1 MDKKSLNVLEFD
13 KIKNMLTNMAVTQ
26 GAKALCEKLLPES
39 DKYVIERLLKETGE
53 AESLVIKKGN
63 PPLSPVGEIK
73 ASVMRAEAGGTL
85 SAREILNCA
94 HVLRIAGEIS
104 SYTDEDDFEE
114 NYPAISNICRGIFT
128 DRKTAGKIISAIISE
143 EEMADD
149 ASQTLF
155 NIRRKVKSYE
165 AQIRETLNNM
175 IKSSRYALAL
185 QDAIVTMRGDRFVIP
200 VKSENRSLVPG
211 IVHDSSSSG
220 ATVFVEP
227 MQVVEINNKIRECKI
242 QEKEEIE
249 KILQHFS
256 NLIAEDAPGL
266 KRDSDIITS
275 FDFAFAK
282 GKLSLKMKGVTP
294 IINSDGIVDIKKG
307 RHPLLDSKTVVPTDI
322 YLGDRFDTLV
332 ITGPNTG
339 GKTVSLK
346 TLGLL
351 TLMAQSGL
359 NIPAQ
364 SGSVIA
370 VFENV
375 FADIGDEQSIEQSL
389 STFSAHMVNIV
400 RILKKA
406 DYSSLVLFDELGA
419 GTDPVEG
426 AALAVA
432 ILERMKEVGAKT
444 AATTHYSEIKLYAL
458 ETDRVENAACEFD
471 VTTLRPTYKLLI
483 GVPGKSNAF
492 AISKRLGLSDDIID
506 RAKSLVDGESA
517 KFEDVIS
524 SLEET
529 RRVAEIELEEA
540 QEARI
545 QTEKAKERAEKE
557 KASIEK
563 QKEKI
568 LRDAREN
575 AKRIYE
581 EAKREADEI
590 IKEMRKGAKDAHKL
604 DEERQKIKK
613 GLGKVE
619 DKLGEDVFKQK
630 NPPIDPS
637 KLLLGQSVMVT
648 SMGQTGNVL
657 TLPDKNGNLTVQT
670 GILKINVNISQLK
683 LVQEEKTEKKQK
695 GRISG
700 QSLNKTINIK
710 SEIDLRG
717 FMVDEGLIEL
727 DKYLD
732 DAVLSGLDSV
742 RIIHGKGTGALRG
755 AIWEFLRRHH
765 HAKSFRQGAFGEG
778 DMGVTVVELK

>member
-13 KIKNMLTNMAVTQ
+13 KIKQMLLNEAVTQ
-26 GAKALCEKLLPES
+26 GAKSKCESLLPQE
-39 DKYVIERLLKETGE
+39 DRYQVERSLKETSE
-53 AESLVIKKGN
+53 AESLVIKKGT
-63 PPLSPVGEIK
+63 PPLSPVGEVK
-73 ASVMRAEAGGTL
+73 GSVLRAEAGGVL
-85 SAREILNCA
+85 SARELLNCA
-94 HVLRIAGEIS
+94 HVLRVASDIA
-104 SYTDEDDFEE
+104 SYIDEDDFEE
-114 NYPAISNICRGIFT
+114 NYPMISEITRGLFT
-128 DRKTAGKIISAIISE
+128 DKRTSSKIISAIISE
-143 EEMADD
+143 EEIADD

-155 NIRRKVKSYE
+155 NLRRKVKSFE
-165 AQIRETLNNM
+165 SQIRETLNSM
-175 IKSSRYALAL
+175 IRNQKYSAAL
-185 QDAIVTMRGDRFVIP
+185 QDAIVTMRGDRFVVP
-200 VKSENRSLVPG
+200 VKSEHRSTVPG

-220 ATVFVEP
+220 ATIFVEP
-227 MQVVEINNKIRECKI
+227 MAVVEINNRIRECKL

-282 GKLSLKMKGVTP
+282 GRLSTRMSGVEP
-294 IINSDGIVDIKKG
+294 EINADGIIDIKKG
-307 RHPLLDSKTVVPTDI
+307 RHPLLDKKSVVPTDI
-322 YLGDRFDTLV
+322 YLGESFDTLV

-339 GKTVSLK
+339 GKTVALK

-351 TLMAQSGL
+351 TIMAQSGL
-359 NIPAQ
+359 HIPAQ
-364 SGSVIA
+364 SGSKIS

-400 RILKKA
+400 RILKEA
-406 DYSSLVLFDELGA
+406 NYSSLVLFDELGA

-432 ILERMKEVGAKT
+432 ILERVNQMGAKC

-492 AISKRLGLSDDIID
+492 AISKRLGLEEDIIG
-506 RAKSLVDGESA
+506 RAKKLVDGEST

-529 RRVAEIELEEA
+529 RKLAELDAEKAEEA
-540 QEARI
+540 
-545 QTEKAKERAEKE
+545 RAQSEKE
-557 KASIEK
+557 KARAERERASIEK

-568 LRDAREN
+568 LRDARED
-575 AKRIYE
+575 AKKIYE
-581 EAKREADEI
+581 RAKKEADEI
-590 IKEMRKGAKDAHKL
+590 IKEMRKGAKDAQKL
-604 DEERQKIKK
+604 DAERQKLKK
-613 GLGKVE
+613 GLGEVE
-619 DKLGEDVFKQK
+619 EKLSENVFKQK
-630 NPPIDPS
+630 NPPIDPK
-637 KLLLGQSVMVT
+637 KLLLGQAVEVT
-648 SMGQTGNVL
+648 SMGQTGKVL
-657 TLPDKNGNLTVQT
+657 SLPDKNGNLNVQV
-670 GILKINVNISQLK
+670 GILKMNVNISALRLAQ
-683 LVQEEKTEKKQK
+683 EKKEKEKK
-695 GRISG
+695 GAGLKISTG
-700 QSLNKTINIK
+700 KSMHVK
-710 SEIDLRG
+710 SELDLRG
-717 FMVDEGLIEL
+717 YLVDEALIEL

-732 DAVLSGLDSV
+732 DATLSGLDSV
-742 RIIHGKGTGALRG
+742 RIIHGKGTGALRS

-778 DMGVTVVELK
+778 DLGVTIIEIK

>member
-1 MDKKSLNVLEFD
+1 MDRKSLNVLEFD
-13 KIKNMLTNMAVTQ
+13 KIKEMLINEAVTQ
-26 GAKALCEKLLPES
+26 GGRARCEALLPEA
-39 DKYVIERLLKETGE
+39 DKYAVKRALRETSE
-53 AESLVIKKGN
+53 AESLIIKKGT
-63 PPLSPVGEIK
+63 PPLSPVGEVK
-73 ASVMRAEAGGTL
+73 GSVMRAEAGGTL
-85 SAREILNCA
+85 SPRELLNCA
-94 HVLRIAGEIS
+94 HVLRVAYEIS
-104 SYTDEDDFEE
+104 SYIDEDKFEE
-114 NYPAISNICRGIFT
+114 NYIALSEVTRGLFVDKRT
-128 DRKTAGKIISAIISE
+128 SAKIISAIISE
-143 EEMADD
+143 EEIADD

-155 NIRRKVKSYE
+155 NLRRKVKSYE

-175 IKSSRYALAL
+175 IKSQKYSAAL
-185 QDAIVTMRGDRFVIP
+185 QDAIVTMRNDRFVVP
-200 VKSENRSLVPG
+200 VKSENRASVPG

-220 ATVFVEP
+220 ATIFVEP
-227 MQVVEINNKIRECKI
+227 MAVVEINNKIRECRL

-256 NLIAEDAPGL
+256 NLIAEDAAGL
-266 KRDSDIITS
+266 KRDGDIITN

-282 GKLSLKMKGVTP
+282 GRLSVKMRGIEP
-294 IINSDGIVDIKKG
+294 EINDDGIIDIKKG
-307 RHPLLDSKTVVPTDI
+307 RHPLLDSKSVVPTDI

-339 GKTVSLK
+339 GKTVALK

-359 NIPAQ
+359 HIPAMGT
-364 SGSVIA
+364 SKIS

-400 RILKKA
+400 RILKEA
-406 DYSSLVLFDELGA
+406 NYASLVLFDELGA

-432 ILERMKEVGAKT
+432 ILERMKDIGAKT

-471 VTTLRPTYKLLI
+471 VATLRPTYRLLI

-492 AISKRLGLSDDIID
+492 AISKRLGLDEDIIE
-506 RAKSLVDGESA
+506 RAKNVVDGEST

-529 RRVAEIELEEA
+529 RRNAEIDAEKAEEA
-540 QEARI
+540 RLES
-545 QTEKAKERAEKE
+545 EKAKRIAEKE
-557 KASIEK
+557 RASIEK

-568 LRDAREN
+568 LRDARED

-581 EAKREADEI
+581 QAKREADEI

-604 DEERQKIKK
+604 DEERQKLKK
-613 GLGKVE
+613 GLGAVE
-619 DKLGEDVFKQK
+619 EKLSEDVFKQK
-630 NPPIDPS
+630 NPPIDPK
-637 KLLLGQSVMVT
+637 KLLLGQAVEVT
-648 SMGQTGNVL
+648 SMGQTGSVL
-657 TLPDKNGNLTVQT
+657 TLPDKNGNLTVQV
-670 GILKINVNISQLK
+670 GILKISVHISALRLAEEKKEKAKKGAGLK
-683 LVQEEKTEKKQK
+683 LSTGKTM
-695 GRISG
+695 SV
-700 QSLNKTINIK
+700 K
-710 SEIDLRG
+710 SELDLRG
-717 FMVDEGLIEL
+717 FMVDEALIEL

-732 DAVLSGLDSV
+732 DAAMSNLDSV
-742 RIIHGKGTGALRG
+742 RIIHGKGTGALRS

-778 DMGVTVVELK
+778 DSGVTVIEVK

>member
-13 KIKNMLTNMAVTQ
+13 KIKSMLVNEAVTQ
-26 GAKALCEKLLPES
+26 NGKSMCEKLLPEA
-39 DKYVIERLLKETGE
+39 DKYQVERSLRETSE
-53 AESLVIKKGN
+53 AESLIIKKGN
-63 PPLSPVGEIK
+63 PPLSPVGEVK
-73 ASVMRAEAGGTL
+73 GSVMRAEAGGVL
-85 SAREILNCA
+85 SARELLNCA
-94 HVLRIAGEIS
+94 HVLRVAGEIAA
-104 SYTDEDDFEE
+104 YIDEDNFEE
-114 NYPAISNICRGIFT
+114 DYPRIAEVTRGLFT
-128 DRKTAGKIISAIISE
+128 DKRTRAKIISAIISE
-143 EEMADD
+143 EEIADD

-155 NIRRKVKSYE
+155 NLRRKVKSYE
-165 AQIRETLNNM
+165 AQIRETLNSM
-175 IKSSRYALAL
+175 IKNPRYALAL
-185 QDAIVTMRGDRFVIP
+185 QDAIVTMRGDRFVVP
-200 VKSENRSLVPG
+200 VKSEHRASVPG

-220 ATVFVEP
+220 ATIFVEP
-227 MQVVEINNKIRECKI
+227 MAVVEINNRIRECHL

-266 KRDSDIITS
+266 KRDGDIITN
-275 FDFAFAK
+275 FDFVFAK
-282 GKLSLKMKGVTP
+282 GRLSTRVAGIEPVINDEG
-294 IINSDGIVDIKKG
+294 IIDIKKG
-307 RHPLLDSKTVVPTDI
+307 RHPLLDKKSVVPTDI
-322 YLGDRFDTLV
+322 YLGEKFDTLV

-339 GKTVSLK
+339 GKTVALK

-351 TLMAQSGL
+351 TVMAQSGL
-359 NIPAQ
+359 HIPAM
-364 SGSVIA
+364 SGSVIS

-400 RILKKA
+400 RILKEA
-406 DYSSLVLFDELGA
+406 SYSSLVLFDELGA

-432 ILERMKEVGAKT
+432 ILERMKDIGAKT

-492 AISKRLGLSDDIID
+492 AISKRLGLEEDIID
-506 RAKSLVDGESA
+506 RARVLVDGEST

-529 RRVAEIELEEA
+529 RKLAEIDAEKAEEA
-540 QEARI
+540 RLKSEK
-545 QTEKAKERAEKE
+545 EKAIAEKE
-557 KASIEK
+557 RASIEK

-568 LRDAREN
+568 LRDARED

-581 EAKREADEI
+581 RAKKEADEI

-604 DEERQKIKK
+604 DAERQKIKK
-613 GLGKVE
+613 GLGEVE
-619 DKLGEDVFKQK
+619 DKLSENVFKQK
-630 NPPIDPS
+630 NPPIDPK
-637 KLLLGQSVMVT
+637 KLLLGQSVEVT
-648 SMGQTGNVL
+648 SMGQIGNVL
-657 TLPDKNGNLTVQT
+657 TLPDKNGNLTVQV
-670 GILKINVNISQLK
+670 GILKINVHISALRIA
-683 LVQEEKTEKKQK
+683 EEKKEKAKK
-695 GRISG
+695 GAGIKVSTG
-700 QSLNKTINIK
+700 KSLYVK

-717 FMVDEGLIEL
+717 LLVDEALIEL

-732 DAVLSGLDSV
+732 DATLSGLDSV
-742 RIIHGKGTGALRG
+742 RIIHGKGTGALRS

-765 HAKSFRQGAFGEG
+765 HAKSFRAGNFGEG
-778 DMGVTVVELK
+778 DLGVTVVEIK